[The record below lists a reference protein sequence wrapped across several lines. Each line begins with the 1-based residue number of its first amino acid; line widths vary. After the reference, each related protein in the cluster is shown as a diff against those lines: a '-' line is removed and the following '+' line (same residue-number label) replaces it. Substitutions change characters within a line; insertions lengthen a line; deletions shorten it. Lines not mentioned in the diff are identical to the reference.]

1 MSAQNLA
8 CTHAPNAWEALP
20 TLFSCKTKRNTGP
33 SLINKCLICS
43 SHAARQRIRLNPTV
57 KLQVPPAEN
66 RIRAALRST
75 SRLAHLRRQNT
86 AWHYVCVPKTRLL
99 RLCVCRGFGGGGDMQ
114 RLSRVVL
121 LRTRPEQPWIWN
133 ESKWPGGG
141 VCVRNTSAVSSR
153 VPKISAGRYAH

>member
-57 KLQVPPAEN
+57 KLHVPPVEK

-99 RLCVCRGFGGGGDMQ
+99 RPF
-114 RLSRVVL
+114 VL
-121 LRTRPEQPWIWN
+121 LLPRPKQPWIGH
-133 ESKWPGGG
+133 ESKWPKDG
-141 VCVRNTSAVSSR
+141 VSVPNTSAVSSC
-153 VPKISAGRYAH
+153 VLKISAGRYAH